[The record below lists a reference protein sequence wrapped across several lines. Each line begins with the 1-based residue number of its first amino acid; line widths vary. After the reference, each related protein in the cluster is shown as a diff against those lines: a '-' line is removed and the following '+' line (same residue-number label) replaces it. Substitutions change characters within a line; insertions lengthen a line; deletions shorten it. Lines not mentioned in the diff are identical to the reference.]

1 MDDCTLVFDG
11 AELVFKSPYSP
22 PLVAALKA
30 QIPAQDRRWDPNA
43 KAWRVLP
50 RHGQTCANLA
60 AQYCR
65 RSVRVP
71 ATQAV
76 TARQETRM
84 FEVRYVGITKDRG
97 DGTRSAFGLVAGKWS
112 LVFPEETLRVW
123 FGIETRPDEETTL
136 YGILGIKQDADEGA
150 IKSAYRRLARQW
162 HPDVCR
168 EPDAAEQFKAITHAY
183 QILSDWS
190 LRQKYNAGLALSK
203 SLSISAEARA
213 AIESVT
219 AGYRCPFRCGL
230 LLVDGTEQLGR
241 FVVSRILAWE
251 DIVQGGLTLVTSWV
265 VGADAPME
273 QWV

>member
-1 MDDCTLVFDG
+1 M
-11 AELVFKSPYSP
+11 
-22 PLVAALKA
+22 
-30 QIPAQDRRWDPNA
+30 I
-43 KAWRVLP
+43 
-50 RHGQTCANLA
+50 
-60 AQYCR
+60 
-65 RSVRVP
+65 
-71 ATQAV
+71 
-76 TARQETRM
+76 
-84 FEVRYVGITKDRG
+84 
-97 DGTRSAFGLVAGKWS
+97 
-112 LVFPEETLRVW
+112 
-123 FGIETRPDEETTL
+123 
-136 YGILGIKQDADEGA
+136 
-150 IKSAYRRLARQW
+150 
-162 HPDVCR
+162 
-168 EPDAAEQFKAITHAY
+168 
-183 QILSDWS
+183 S